1 MLKLYQLFFNNFDG
15 NGLLFRAFGLSVDE
29 NGVVSSHTMLIL
41 LTVLSILWVIASYF
55 IGSIN
60 FSIIISKKK
69 YNDDIRKYG
78 SKNAGTS
85 NMQRI
90 YGNKAAILT
99 FLGDAA
105 KGFVCVL
112 AARLLFGTNV
122 AYLAGAFCVI
132 GHCFPA
138 YFGFKGG
145 KGVATAAAVVTTLCP
160 LVGLLLILVFA
171 ILVLGT
177 KYISLGSVIS
187 ALLYPI
193 FLDRYYGLLCTFGI
207 FDASPL
213 TALMGI
219 CSVIITLVLVI
230 RHHKNIRNLL
240 NGEENKLSLG
250 KKKKSGQDNTENPKS
265 LHNIDDDE

>member
-1 MLKLYQLFFNNFDG
+1 MNIGGD
-15 NGLLFRAFGLSVDE
+15 GLLLSAFGISADE
-29 NGVVSSHTMLIL
+29 SGVSSVPMLIL
-41 LTVLSILWVIASYF
+41 LTALSILWVIASYF

-99 FLGDAA
+99 FIGDAA
-105 KGFVCVL
+105 KGFVCVF
-112 AARLLFGTNV
+112 AARLLFGVNV

-132 GHCFPA
+132 GHCFPV

-145 KGVATAAAVVTTLCP
+145 KGVATAAAVVTTLCLP
-160 LVGLLLILVFA
+160 VGLLLILVFA

-187 ALLYPI
+187 ALLYPV
-193 FLDRYYGLLCTFGI
+193 FLDRYYGLLCSMGVY
-207 FDASPL
+207 DVAHP
-213 TALMGI
+213 TALMVI
-219 CSVIITLVLVI
+219 CSVVITLVLVI

-240 NGEENKLSLG
+240 NGEENKLSFG
-250 KKKKSGQDNTENPKS
+250 KNKKKKASESKEKPKS